1 MPCRAIANGCRASL
15 LYIYHAKNGGRFD
28 AGFGPGCPVVVMAE
42 ETRIEPKPV
51 LLALTYLRLAC
62 QTDIPYL
69 FSATVERDETYSG
82 RQCKSVAGKNHAGG
96 YMDGRG
102 KQINGLA
109 GFGGYLNRGRSAKG
123 GIGQERF
130 PLDLAEYVGRDNHR
144 NGTTETQNTD
154 YETIG
159 EATHLVT
166 ALGLYPQLILLTRH
180 TTRPSMVQLKPPLH
194 PETWIPFQ
202 LSRVV
207 EIT

>member
-1 MPCRAIANGCRASL
+1 MWAQVVLDAEAMTLLPWICRRQGVGSSVCSDPWTSDTGLA
-15 LYIYHAKNGGRFD
+15 AKG
-28 AGFGPGCPVVVMAE
+28 
-42 ETRIEPKPV
+42 
-51 LLALTYLRLAC
+51 
-62 QTDIPYL
+62 
-69 FSATVERDETYSG
+69 
-82 RQCKSVAGKNHAGG
+82 KSVAGKNHAGG
-96 YMDGRG
+96 YSDGRG

-109 GFGGYLNRGRSAKG
+109 GVGGYLNRGRSAKG

-130 PLDLAEYVGRDNHR
+130 PLDLAEYVERDNHR

-159 EATHLVT
+159 EATHLVN

-202 LSRVV
+202 LSRDV

>member
-1 MPCRAIANGCRASL
+1 MAVASVPIL
-15 LYIYHAKNGGRFD
+15 GRVTP
-28 AGFGPGCPVVVMAE
+28 ALPLKVGPWP
-42 ETRIEPKPV
+42 
-51 LLALTYLRLAC
+51 
-62 QTDIPYL
+62 
-69 FSATVERDETYSG
+69 
-82 RQCKSVAGKNHAGG
+82 GKNHAGG
-96 YMDGRG
+96 YSDGKG

-180 TTRPSMVQLKPPLH
+180 TTRPSMVQLKPPF
-194 PETWIPFQ
+194 T
-202 LSRVV
+202 S
-207 EIT
+207 

>member
-1 MPCRAIANGCRASL
+1 MTPALLLEVGPWPVKTVRESTVTAKGSRCR
-15 LYIYHAKNGGRFD
+15 
-28 AGFGPGCPVVVMAE
+28 
-42 ETRIEPKPV
+42 
-51 LLALTYLRLAC
+51 
-62 QTDIPYL
+62 
-69 FSATVERDETYSG
+69 
-82 RQCKSVAGKNHAGG
+82 
-96 YMDGRG
+96 
-102 KQINGLA
+102 
-109 GFGGYLNRGRSAKG
+109 FGGYLNRGRSAKG

-202 LSRVV
+202 LSRDV